1 MFALVLLR
9 CQEKFVPVNGYP
21 LFMVD
26 DFFES
31 GEAGGDEME
40 KPQSAFGGGVPC
52 FKCLLMERRKLSPE
66 QTWFGFNP
74 QITQITQIFVSY
86 WVKFPEVCFV

>member
-31 GEAGGDEME
+31 DEAGGDERE
-40 KPQSAFGGGVPC
+40 KPQSAFG
-52 FKCLLMERRKLSPE
+52 RRTTFLFLDRIYPVN
-66 QTWFGFNP
+66 F
-74 QITQITQIFVSY
+74 IIFRYNNSSLGTR
-86 WVKFPEVCFV
+86 VC